1 MGQPI
6 GGITIRHSIL
16 KDVSYPDTAG
26 QAQEPEFIARCR
38 SYPLPPVMIQGE
50 PYHLDSRTY
59 VMGIINL
66 TPDSFSNDG
75 LYGRNNYIDRAV
87 RQAREMVEA
96 GADFLDVGAE
106 STRPGAPPVDEAE
119 EARRLL
125 PALRE
130 LVSAVKVPFSVDTYK
145 PRIAE
150 QALNL
155 GVAMLN
161 DIWGLLSPYDPER
174 RMAKIAGD
182 SGAPVIVMHNAEKN
196 VYQDLMP
203 ELIAR
208 LEDSIRVAINHGVRE
223 EQIIVDPGIGFAK
236 SLQDNL
242 QIIRE
247 LDRLKILGR
256 PILLGTSRKSVIG
269 AALDLPVT
277 ERLEGTIATS
287 VWGVIKGANI
297 VRVHDVKA
305 IVRATRMCDAI
316 ASGGAN
322 RI

>member
-1 MGQPI
+1 MN
-6 GGITIRHSIL
+6 S
-16 KDVSYPDTAG
+16 K
-26 QAQEPEFIARCR
+26 
-38 SYPLPPVMIQGE
+38 
-50 PYHLDSRTY
+50 TY

-66 TPDSFSNDG
+66 TPDSFSSDG
-75 LYGRNNYIDRAV
+75 LYGRSDYIDRAV
-87 RQAREMVEA
+87 QQAKEMVDA

-106 STRPGAPPVDEAE
+106 STRPGGPAVDEAE
-119 EARRLL
+119 EARRLF

-150 QALNL
+150 QVLNL

-161 DIWGLLSPYDPER
+161 DIWGLLSPDDPER
-174 RMAKIAGD
+174 RMARIAGD
-182 SGAPVIVMHNAEKN
+182 SGVPVIVMHNAEKN
-196 VYQDLMP
+196 AYQDLMP

-208 LEDSIRVAINHGVRE
+208 LEDSIRVALDHGVRE
-223 EQIIVDPGIGFAK
+223 EQIIVDPGVGFAK
-236 SLQDNL
+236 SQRDNL
-242 QIIRE
+242 QVIRE

-269 AALDLPVT
+269 NALNLPVT
-277 ERLEGTIATS
+277 ERLEGTIATT

-305 IVRATRMCDAI
+305 IVRASRMCDAI
-316 ASGGAN
+316 ASAGDN
-322 RI
+322 QI